1 MSKRKLYLTDV
12 GNFVADIDVTDVG
25 NFVADV
31 TVTDVTVIKRFKR
44 STTLG
49 DLCHNMLNLVL
60 SYCDIQ
66 RRGDFMQV
74 SKDFM
79 RASAVALPVSTS
91 MLPTHQLWV
100 QLRIPHSLQLA
111 SGMPPK
117 SLSIGRP
124 LYGIHH
130 PGPTKK
136 IMDIMDPSRK
146 AIPQGI
152 QQALRAIPV
161 LRMYLGDWYCFNLL
175 EYPECRRLELKGM
188 RVEARASAAQSFMY
202 EEMTFLYCT
211 IADINAIFEH
221 CGSLRQVTCINS
233 LLNWAPKPTLQVTGD
248 RDHLVIIRK

>member
-1 MSKRKLYLTDV
+1 MSKRKLNPDV
-12 GNFVADIDVTDVG
+12 GNKVV
-25 NFVADV
+25 
-31 TVTDVTVIKRFKR
+31 DVTVIKRFKR

-49 DLCHNMLNLVL
+49 DLCYNLLILVL

-66 RRGDFMQV
+66 QPPNLV
-74 SKDFM
+74 SKAFM

-100 QLRIPHSLQLA
+100 QLHPHSLQLA

-124 LYGIHH
+124 LNGVHH
-130 PGPTKK
+130 PGPLTK
-136 IMDIMDPSRK
+136 IMDIMNPSRK
-146 AIPQGI
+146 AIPQDI

-233 LLNWAPKPTLQVTGD
+233 LLDWPPKPTLQVTGD
-248 RDHLVIIRK
+248 REHLVIIRK

>member
-1 MSKRKLYLTDV
+1 MSKRKLDPDVDPTDV
-12 GNFVADIDVTDVG
+12 DVTDV
-25 NFVADV
+25 
-31 TVTDVTVIKRFKR
+31 DVTVIKRFKR
-44 STTLG
+44 STTLW
-49 DLCHNMLNLVL
+49 DLCYNLLILVL

-66 RRGDFMQV
+66 EREIFMQV
-74 SKDFM
+74 SKAFM

-91 MLPTHQLWV
+91 MLTTHQLWV
-100 QLRIPHSLQLA
+100 QLHPHSLQLA

-124 LYGIHH
+124 LNGVHH
-130 PGPTKK
+130 PGPLTK
-136 IMDIMDPSRK
+136 IMDIIDPSRK

-233 LLNWAPKPTLQVTGD
+233 LLDWPPKPTLQVTGD
-248 RDHLVIIRK
+248 REHLVIIRK